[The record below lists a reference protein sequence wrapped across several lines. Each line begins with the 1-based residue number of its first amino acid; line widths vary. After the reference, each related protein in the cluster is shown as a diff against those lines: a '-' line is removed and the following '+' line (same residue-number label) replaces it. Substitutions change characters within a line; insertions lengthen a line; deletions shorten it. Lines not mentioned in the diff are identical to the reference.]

1 MHIRINTK
9 VIRNILLIFFLG
21 VIVILNLSSIR
32 HKTLTYDEKEHYRYG
47 LQMLEFNSN
56 RFDDSKMPFSAVN
69 AVPHKTG
76 DLLKN
81 IIKSQ
86 RFSDFLYKLNAA
98 RFMTVLFS
106 LLLAGFVFRWTEELY
121 GTVPGFFS
129 LFLYTFSPNIIA
141 HSRLVTTDLYA
152 ACMVT
157 ISLYF
162 FWKFLK
168 FGGLKKGVLSAV
180 TLGLS
185 QLAKYTCVYLYPIFA
200 WILII
205 RYWRVL
211 SRMVKERDIE
221 GIKRSL
227 KASGKY
233 LLLFIAVI
241 ILVVNTGFLF
251 NRAFTSLD
259 EYSFRS
265 GLFKAVQSLPVL
277 KDIPIPLPYP
287 YIEGLDW
294 VKTNEET
301 GETFGNI
308 YLFGDLRRTD
318 KEFKGF
324 KGYFFYAFLYKVPI
338 SVQVFIFFALV
349 MYVVDYK
356 KFNFMEDELFLLC
369 PIIFFAVYFN
379 FFYKA
384 QIGIRH
390 ILVCF
395 PLLFVFCGSLV
406 KKYTEFGLGSK
417 CAVVLLM
424 VWLVV
429 SVLSYF
435 PHYISYFNELVWD
448 RKKAYE
454 ILADSNVDWG
464 QNKWYLTQY
473 IKENPDVH
481 VSPPAP
487 RAGRV
492 VVSVNELTGVLNPGR
507 YRWLRENFEPVD
519 HIAYSYLVY
528 NVSPEALKDIGNR

>member
-9 VIRNILLIFFLG
+9 VIRNIFLVFFLG
-21 VIVILNLSSIR
+21 VIVVLNLSSIR

-47 LQMLEFNSN
+47 LQMLDFNSN
-56 RFDDSKMPFSAVN
+56 RFDDSKMPFSAIN

-76 DLLKN
+76 DLLKS
-81 IIKSQ
+81 IVTSE
-86 RFSDFLYKLNAA
+86 RFEGLMRSLNLA

-106 LLLAGFVFRWTEELY
+106 LLLAVFVFKWTEELY

-152 ACMVT
+152 TCMVT

-168 FGGLKKGVLSAV
+168 FGGLKRGLLSAV
-180 TLGLS
+180 ALGLS
-185 QLAKYTCVYLYPIFA
+185 QLAKYTCFYLYPIFA

-211 SRMVKERDIE
+211 SKMVKERDIE

-233 LLLFIAVI
+233 LLFFIAVI

-251 NRAFTSLD
+251 NRIFTPLD

-287 YIEGLDW
+287 YIEGLDL
-294 VKTNEET
+294 VKANEET
-301 GETFGNI
+301 GKTFGNI

-324 KGYFFYAFLYKVPI
+324 RGYFFYAFLYKVPI
-338 SVQVFIFFALV
+338 PVQLFIFFALV
-349 MYVVDYK
+349 IYVIDYK
-356 KFNFMEDELFLLC
+356 KFNFIEEEWFLLC

-395 PLLFVFCGSLV
+395 PFLFVFCGSLV
-406 KKYTEFGLGSK
+406 KRYTEFRLRSK

-424 VWLVV
+424 VWLVA

-435 PHYISYFNELVWD
+435 PHYLSYVNELVWD
-448 RKKAYE
+448 RKNAYK
-454 ILADSNVDWG
+454 ILADSNIDWG
-464 QNKWYLTQY
+464 QNKWYLAQY
-473 IKENPDVH
+473 IKENPDVR
-481 VSPPAP
+481 VSPPSP
-487 RAGRV
+487 RAGKV
-492 VVSVNELTGVLNPGR
+492 VVSVNDLTGVLNPER

-528 NVSPEALKDIGNR
+528 NVPPEMLKDTGK